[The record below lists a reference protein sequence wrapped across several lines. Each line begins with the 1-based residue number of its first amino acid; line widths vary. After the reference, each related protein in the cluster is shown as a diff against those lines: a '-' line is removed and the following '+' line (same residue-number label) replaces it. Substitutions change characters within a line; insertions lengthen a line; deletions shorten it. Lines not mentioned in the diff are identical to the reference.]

1 MRARA
6 AISPKA
12 SLKPLAGFVGIM
24 KFGAGKVRH
33 EKSPT
38 RSISTYG
45 AYYVKVIIPRNF
57 KHR

>member
-1 MRARA
+1 MRART
-6 AISPKA
+6 AIFPKA

-33 EKSPT
+33 EKAPM

-45 AYYVKVIIPRNF
+45 AYYVKVIIP
-57 KHR
+57 